1 MDMYSKM
8 DGSIPVSQVL
18 GGVWKIQK
26 KPKAADQREENKKK
40 NKEKQDEEKDFED
53 GRIVPDDREMAME
66 TDILVNNHIVESNS
80 DDDASSP
87 KRKIDI
93 VI

>member
-8 DGSIPVSQVL
+8 DGSTSVSQVL

-26 KPKAADQREENKKK
+26 KSGADDQRDESKKK
-40 NKEKQDEEKDFED
+40 NKEKQEEEKDFED
-53 GRIVPDDREMAME
+53 GRVLNDHEMTME
-66 TDILVNNHIVESNS
+66 ADILINDGITETGSKE
-80 DDDASSP
+80 DYPSP